1 MRVITKI
8 DMNSAEFMAEFE
20 RTQAFSDKVCQ
31 QFSLTYTP
39 LHDVKESI
47 QQGLTRNKLI
57 YGKRYC
63 PCFMVIG
70 NTKEERAKAGNRLC
84 PCTPALNEEIPQNG
98 ACHCT
103 LFCTPEHAR
112 ALAEEERLK
121 EVSHTHSQGLSK
133 EACEA
138 LIHQKEID
146 ADELEALL
154 EARSRGIVRFN
165 LVDTREWMEWA
176 QYRIKGTDYLVP
188 TTSFYDAL
196 AQLKGHEKTP
206 TIVYCYSGSRSAY
219 CQRVLKH
226 LGYQTVVNL
235 GNGIMSYNGEIE
247 SGE

>member
-1 MRVITKI
+1 MITKI

-70 NTKEERAKAGNRLC
+70 NTKEEREKAGNRLC

-138 LIHQKEID
+138 LMHQKEI
-146 ADELEALL
+146 
-154 EARSRGIVRFN
+154 
-165 LVDTREWMEWA
+165 
-176 QYRIKGTDYLVP
+176 
-188 TTSFYDAL
+188 
-196 AQLKGHEKTP
+196 
-206 TIVYCYSGSRSAY
+206 
-219 CQRVLKH
+219 
-226 LGYQTVVNL
+226 
-235 GNGIMSYNGEIE
+235 
-247 SGE
+247 